1 MRVSITE
8 SGRPVTV
15 YAPRPDFDDPERLP
29 DEGPVDPATFL
40 RNDSGPDLD
49 ELCYLGGTIPNIPLG
64 VTDLLEVVADAQV
77 RSYHQAMEYFE
88 AHPSE
93 TVWANQ
99 FFTFTRDVP
108 L

>member
-29 DEGPVDPATFL
+29 DEGSVDPATFL

-49 ELCYLGGTIPNIPLG
+49 ALCRLGRTIPNISFS
-64 VTDLLEVVADAQV
+64 VTDLLEVVASAQILSV
-77 RSYHQAMEYFE
+77 REARAYFE
-88 AHPSE
+88 ANPSA

-99 FFTFTRDVP
+99 FFTVEIGEEK
-108 L
+108 